1 MLRPH
6 RPKHPAER
14 RVDIAQRRG
23 PGHDGNGRPLP
34 AIALRAIARIDE
46 WVKGR
51 GGRDWAAAIPAPG
64 NGSTVTEGARSSRA
78 WWLLAGA
85 AVIGVVGVA
94 RLVLDVSATV
104 LASSVSC
111 GNALS
116 WMGGADKSAGSTFLA
131 ACSAPLHNASIEG
144 SAAVVAAVIL
154 ALGWLVAVRAR
165 WPLAVLAALVV
176 LIFGTFVGGPAVGI
190 VAAAALLFVFS
201 VWRLFAR
208 RRHAH

>member
-1 MLRPH
+1 M
-6 RPKHPAER
+6 
-14 RVDIAQRRG
+14 D
-23 PGHDGNGRPLP
+23 
-34 AIALRAIARIDE
+34 
-46 WVKGR
+46 
-51 GGRDWAAAIPAPG
+51 
-64 NGSTVTEGARSSRA
+64 
-78 WWLLAGA
+78 
-85 AVIGVVGVA
+85 GVVGVA

-104 LASSVSC
+104 LDSSVSC

-116 WMGGADKSAGSTFLA
+116 WMGGADKSASSAFLA

-176 LIFGTFVGGPAVGI
+176 LIFGAFVGGLDVGI
-190 VAAAALLFVFS
+190 VAAAALLFVFG

-208 RRHAH
+208 RRRAH